1 MMVLVWSGS
10 FGGIVEAA
18 QSERERVDLAPV
30 HLIPPVPTL
39 PLLSTSFH
47 SLGLALGLGRDA
59 AGRHEGPG
67 ALALLI
73 GAQARILPEEP
84 AEYDRREVEAYYD
97 WRNDMFFRRFDMQGM
112 GRTDFMTARRT
123 YRVWLDEFGT
133 PIVVTMP
140 NPLFYWV
147 DLNSNGEFEPGQG
160 EMWSDPEEDGING
173 NERLYD
179 AMRGAS
185 EGPPT
190 PAPPRVQPEERHD
203 PLPAPHRWQ

>member
-1 MMVLVWSGS
+1 MKRSAQIPSGVS
-10 FGGIVEAA
+10 RLLGPAIFFWIALGGAGGEAA
-18 QSERERVDLAPV
+18 TVV
-30 HLIPPVPTL
+30 
-39 PLLSTSFH
+39 
-47 SLGLALGLGRDA
+47 
-59 AGRHEGPG
+59 
-67 ALALLI
+67 
-73 GAQARILPEEP
+73 LPEEP

-140 NPLFYWV
+140 HPLFYWV

-179 AMRGAS
+179 AMHGGS
-185 EGPPT
+185 EGPPA
-190 PAPPRVQPEERHD
+190 PPPPRVQPEERYE
-203 PLPAPHRWQ
+203 PLPVPHRWQ